1 MGKKNFWI
9 KLCLVNL
16 SIVAL
21 LGLLLRSKILFP
33 IPQLNY
39 RYVLSAH
46 SHFAFGGWVA
56 LVLITMLI
64 YYVLP
69 SPFKEKKSYQ
79 VALWGIF
86 ITSIGMAFTF
96 PFMGYRVISII
107 FSSTFIFFTFYFS
120 WIFFFDLLKA
130 NMNKTVKL
138 LGIFAVLVMVF
149 SSLGPLTLSWILA
162 SGSTDNFLYRDAVYF
177 FLHFQYNGFFTLAVM
192 ALFLNS
198 MLGSASEKI
207 QQQMH
212 KFAGFLCASI
222 FPSFFLSVLWHPNN
236 EVFYILAII
245 GCLLILITLYWFFKL
260 LPFFIQMI
268 KGQSIIPIIIIG
280 FACTAFILKM
290 FFQMG
295 TIIPG
300 LDTAVYANRPLIIG
314 FLHMVFLGLVTFY
327 VLYHLIQNNLLI
339 LKGLFTR
346 ISLIVFGIGIV
357 ANVSI
362 LMFQGLGIL
371 LRITSQIFPLLLWL
385 AAIVLFIG
393 AVMIFIAAFN
403 KQKIQA
409 NAIQLKP

>member
-1 MGKKNFWI
+1 MGKKSFWVT
-9 KLCLVNL
+9 LCLVNL
-16 SIVAL
+16 AIVAL
-21 LGLLLRSKILFP
+21 LGLLLRSKILFS

-56 LVLITMLI
+56 LILITLLV
-64 YYVLP
+64 YDVLP
-69 SPFKEKKSYQ
+69 SPYREKRSYQ

-96 PFMGYRVISII
+96 PFMGYRVVSII
-107 FSSTFIFFTFYFS
+107 FSSSFIFFTFYFS

-130 NMNKTVKL
+130 QMNKTIKL
-138 LGIFAVLVMVF
+138 LGIFAILVMVF

-162 SGSTDNFLYRDAVYF
+162 TGSTNNYLYRDAVYF

-192 ALFLNS
+192 ALFINS
-198 MLGSASEKI
+198 IIDSTPEKI
-207 QQQMH
+207 QRSLH
-212 KFAGFLCASI
+212 WFAVFLCASI

-236 EVFYILAII
+236 EVFLALAII
-245 GCLLILITLYWFFKL
+245 GCVLIIITLYWFFKL
-260 LPFFIQMI
+260 LPFFSQKIND
-268 KGQSIIPIIIIG
+268 QSTLSVFIIG

-327 VLYHLIQNNLLI
+327 VLYHLIQINLLN
-339 LKGLFTR
+339 LRGLFTK
-346 ISLIVFGIGIV
+346 ISLTVFGIGIV

-362 LMFQGLGIL
+362 LMIQGLGIL
-371 LRITSQIFPLLLWL
+371 LKTTSSIFPLLLWL
-385 AAIVLFIG
+385 AAIVLFVG
-393 AVMIFIAAFN
+393 ALLLVIAAFKPKN
-403 KQKIQA
+403 
-409 NAIQLKP
+409 QLTHMNI

>member
-1 MGKKNFWI
+1 MGKKSFWV

-16 SIVAL
+16 AIVAL
-21 LGLLLRSKILFP
+21 LGLLLRSKILFS
-33 IPQLNY
+33 IPQLNF

-56 LVLITMLI
+56 LILITLLI
-64 YYVLP
+64 YDVLP
-69 SPFKEKKSYQ
+69 SPYKEKRSYQ

-86 ITSIGMAFTF
+86 LTSIGMAFTF

-107 FSSTFIFFTFYFS
+107 FSSSFILFTFYFS

-130 NMNKTVKL
+130 KMNKTIKL
-138 LGIFAVLVMVF
+138 LGIFAILVMVF
-149 SSLGPLTLSWILA
+149 SSLGPLTLAWILA
-162 SGSTDNFLYRDAVYF
+162 TGSTNNYLYRDAVYF
-177 FLHFQYNGFFTLAVM
+177 FLHFQYNGFFTLVVM
-192 ALFLNS
+192 ALFINS
-198 MLGSASEKI
+198 IAGSATEKI
-207 QQQMH
+207 QRNLH
-212 KFAGFLCASI
+212 WFAVFLCASI

-236 EVFYILAII
+236 EVFLVLALI
-245 GCLLILITLYWFFKL
+245 GCILILITLYWFFRL
-260 LPFFIQMI
+260 LPFFNQMI
-268 KGQSIIPIIIIG
+268 KGQSILPISIIG

-327 VLYHLIQNNLLI
+327 VLYHLLQNHLLD
-339 LKGLFTR
+339 LNSLFTR
-346 ISLIVFGIGIV
+346 FSISVFGIGIV

-371 LRITSQIFPLLLWL
+371 LKITSTIFPILLWL
-385 AAIVLFIG
+385 AAIILFIG
-393 AVMIFIAAFN
+393 ALMLVVAAYKP
-403 KQKIQA
+403 KQELTQMSI
-409 NAIQLKP
+409 

>member
-1 MGKKNFWI
+1 MGKRSFWVN
-9 KLCLVNL
+9 LCLVNL
-16 SIVAL
+16 AIVAL
-21 LGLLLRSKILFP
+21 LGFLLRSKILFS

-39 RYVLSAH
+39 RYILSAH

-56 LVLITMLI
+56 LVLITLLV
-64 YYVLP
+64 YDVLP
-69 SPFKEKKSYQ
+69 SPYKEKRSYQ
-79 VALWGIF
+79 VALWGTY

-96 PFMGYRVISII
+96 PFTGYQVISII
-107 FSSTFIFFTFYFS
+107 FSSSFILFTFYFS
-120 WIFFFDLLKA
+120 WLFFFDVVKA
-130 NMNKTVKL
+130 TMNKTIKL
-138 LGIFAVLVMVF
+138 LCLFSVLVMVF

-162 SGSTDNFLYRDAVYF
+162 TGSTNNYLYRDAVYF

-198 MLGSASEKI
+198 IAISVSEKI
-207 QQQMH
+207 QKQIH
-212 KFAGFLCASI
+212 LFAVCLCASI

-236 EVFYILAII
+236 EVFMILAII
-245 GCLLILITLYWFFKL
+245 GCVLIIMTLYWFIKL
-260 LPFFIQMI
+260 LPFFNQTI
-268 KGQSIIPIIIIG
+268 KGQSILPVSIIG

-327 VLYHLIQNNLLI
+327 VLYHFMQNNLLNM
-339 LKGLFTR
+339 KSLFTN
-346 ISLIVFGIGIV
+346 ISLVVFGIGIV

-371 LRITSQIFPLLLWL
+371 LQTTSTIFPILLWL
-385 AAIVLFIG
+385 AAIILLIG
-393 AVMIFIAAFN
+393 ASMLVIAAF
-403 KQKIQA
+403 KHQQK
-409 NAIQLKP
+409 LT

>member
-1 MGKKNFWI
+1 MGKKSFWI

-16 SIVAL
+16 AIVSL
-21 LGLLLRSKILFP
+21 LGLLLRSKILFS

-56 LVLITMLI
+56 LVLIALLV
-64 YYVLP
+64 YDVLP
-69 SPFKEKKSYQ
+69 SPFKEKRSYQ
-79 VALWGIF
+79 IALWGIF

-96 PFMGYRVISII
+96 PFMGYRVISTF
-107 FSSTFIFFTFYFS
+107 FSSTFILFTFYFS

-130 NMNKTVKL
+130 TMNKTIKL
-138 LGIFAVLVMVF
+138 LGIFAVLMMVF

-162 SGSTDNFLYRDAVYF
+162 TGSTNNFLYRDAVYF
-177 FLHFQYNGFFTLAVM
+177 FLHFQYNGFFTLVVM
-192 ALFLNS
+192 ALFINS
-198 MLGSASEKI
+198 IIGSATQKV
-207 QQQMH
+207 QHQLHQ
-212 KFAGFLCASI
+212 FALFLCASI
-222 FPSFFLSVLWHPNN
+222 FPSFFLSVLWHPEN
-236 EVFYILAII
+236 EVFIILAII
-245 GCLLILITLYWFFKL
+245 GCVLILITLYWFFKL
-260 LPFFIQMI
+260 FSFFKQSIRE
-268 KGQSIIPIIIIG
+268 QSIIPVSIIG

-339 LKGLFTR
+339 LKGLFTK
-346 ISLIVFGIGIV
+346 ISLIVFGIGII

-362 LMFQGLGIL
+362 LLFQGLGIL
-371 LRITSQIFPLLLWL
+371 LKITSQIFPILLWL

-393 AVMIFIAAFN
+393 ALMLVISAF
-403 KQKIQA
+403 KKPKY
-409 NAIQLKP
+409 QLT